1 MILGRKFTFHHNALI
16 LYLLYHEMLGDF
28 VKKIYKL
35 TKCAG
40 ITYAVSLIIWI
51 DFGI

>member
-1 MILGRKFTFHHNALI
+1 MILDRKFTFHHNALI
-16 LYLLYHEMLGDF
+16 LHLLYHEMLGDF
-28 VKKIYKL
+28 VKKKIQINEV
-35 TKCAG
+35 C

>member
-16 LYLLYHEMLGDF
+16 LHLLYHEMLGDF
-28 VKKIYKL
+28 VKKKIQINEV
-35 TKCAG
+35 CIA
-40 ITYAVSLIIWI
+40 YAVSLIIWI

>member
-28 VKKIYKL
+28 VKKKYKL
-35 TKCAG
+35 TKCA
-40 ITYAVSLIIWI
+40 
-51 DFGI
+51 

>member
-28 VKKIYKL
+28 VKKNIQINEVCRHNL
-35 TKCAG
+35 C
-40 ITYAVSLIIWI
+40 SEFNNM
-51 DFGI
+51 D